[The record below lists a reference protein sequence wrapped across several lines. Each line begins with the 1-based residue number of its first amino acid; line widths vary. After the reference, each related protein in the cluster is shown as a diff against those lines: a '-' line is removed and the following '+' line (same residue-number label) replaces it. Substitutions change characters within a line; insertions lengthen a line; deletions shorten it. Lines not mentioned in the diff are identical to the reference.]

1 MGPCGW
7 HFLWVPICHVPSHQ
21 FVSLHFFPSYL
32 WRFAIWQWYG
42 LSSFVSFFFSL
53 PSDFIFF
60 IQSETNP
67 NWALGFAKIHHS
79 RYLTGYLAG
88 LTTKNGR
95 IGNIAAVP
103 IPEAR
108 VYLFHNKKFAKGKK
122 THKCQTISFPP
133 QTYNGVN
140 AFYAGLI
147 DANPDITFYNSWCNV
162 WVKQDLEIYQ
172 AEYIIANQHVDVL
185 ARDTD
190 SQDPTFI
197 AAESQLFSIGY
208 NVDASRFVAGTVLS
222 SAIWN
227 WDILYIYFIDKIIHG
242 QWVCVRSPNFFFIS
256 FSFSPRCDSF
266 PSSI

>member
-1 MGPCGW
+1 MAVLEILLP
-7 HFLWVPICHVPSHQ
+7 FLFLRHVFIYFTTKKLAQEEKKKNSQAPN
-21 FVSLHFFPSYL
+21 HFF
-32 WRFAIWQWYG
+32 F
-42 LSSFVSFFFSL
+42 
-53 PSDFIFF
+53 
-60 IQSETNP
+60 
-67 NWALGFAKIHHS
+67 
-79 RYLTGYLAG
+79 
-88 LTTKNGR
+88 
-95 IGNIAAVP
+95 
-103 IPEAR
+103 
-108 VYLFHNKKFAKGKK
+108 
-122 THKCQTISFPP
+122 P

-147 DANPDITFYNSWCNV
+147 DANPDITFYNSWCTV
-162 WVKQDLEIYQ
+162 WVKQDLDIYQ

-227 WDILYIYFIDKIIHG
+227 WDTLYIYFIDKIIHG

-266 PSSI
+266 LHFKKTDFV